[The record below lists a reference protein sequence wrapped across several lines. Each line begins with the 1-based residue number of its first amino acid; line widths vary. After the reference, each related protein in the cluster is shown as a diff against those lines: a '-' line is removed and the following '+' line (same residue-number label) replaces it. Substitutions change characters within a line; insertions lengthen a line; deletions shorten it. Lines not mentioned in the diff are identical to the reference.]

1 MITDTGVATITEL
14 GIVTEIDLRNEAVG
28 KVTGSAVE
36 GVSYVQCPMASNVS
50 YYDNNRESVVK
61 VFELLA
67 DENNYPI
74 VFHCAI
80 GTDRTGYVAF
90 LINAL
95 LGVEREG
102 IYRDYLFSN
111 FGNIGAARGLSG
123 VKIDYMDRIMQYG
136 NGTIAENCEAFL
148 LDIGVQQ
155 EHIDAVRAILLE
167 NNVPISIWPTQRGKL
182 HQSAFLIQR
191 NL

>member
-36 GVSYVQCPMASNVS
+36 GVSYEQFRMASNVS

-167 NNVPISIWPTQRGKL
+167 Q
-182 HQSAFLIQR
+182 
-191 NL
+191 